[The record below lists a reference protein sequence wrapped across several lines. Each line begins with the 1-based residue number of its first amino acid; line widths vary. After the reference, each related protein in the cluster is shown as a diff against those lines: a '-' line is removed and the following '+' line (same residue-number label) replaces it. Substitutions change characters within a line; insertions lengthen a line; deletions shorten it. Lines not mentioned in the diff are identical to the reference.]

1 MKKMFFLM
9 AVVLGT
15 AVVVRRLVPAERRT
29 QLRES
34 LAQMPMTMMERCME
48 IMPEMMERCME
59 IMPEDSPP
67 KVMMSA
73 MRRFEEQND
82 ELLGLIREHNKLMK
96 KQTDILQAA
105 ASAGESQA

>member
-1 MKKMFFLM
+1 MKKLFFLT

-15 AVVVRRLVPAERRT
+15 AVVVRRLVPSERRT
-29 QLRES
+29 ELRES
-34 LAQMPMTMMERCME
+34 LAQMPMT
-48 IMPEMMERCME
+48 MMERCME

-82 ELLGLIREHNKLMK
+82 ELVGLIREQNKLLK

-105 ASAGESQA
+105 ASAGESQG